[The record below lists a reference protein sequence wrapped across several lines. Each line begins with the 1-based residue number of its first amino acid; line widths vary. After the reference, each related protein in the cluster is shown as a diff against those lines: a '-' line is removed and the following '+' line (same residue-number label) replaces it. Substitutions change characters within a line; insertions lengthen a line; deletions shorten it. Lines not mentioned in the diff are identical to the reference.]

1 MKFES
6 IQAEWNISKFIID
19 LKFQITTSPPAR

>member
-19 LKFQITTSPPAR
+19 LKFQITSPPAR